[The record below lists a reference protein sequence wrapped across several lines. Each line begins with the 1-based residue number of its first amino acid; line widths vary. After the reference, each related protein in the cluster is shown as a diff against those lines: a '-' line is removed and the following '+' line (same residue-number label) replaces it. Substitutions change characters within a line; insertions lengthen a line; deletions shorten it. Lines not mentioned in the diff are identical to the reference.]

1 MSTDRNIERR
11 SLAWLKNP
19 TAGLP
24 ETVYTPDM
32 VGGDAEEANFLFSG
46 IANMLTT
53 RSDVF
58 TVYFKVRTFAQDPT
72 TGLWDATD
80 KDRIIDESRYMMVID
95 RSSVSTP
102 SDEPKILAFTKV
114 Q

>member
-1 MSTDRNIERR
+1 MRGIGNAPKKVFR
-11 SLAWLKNP
+11 
-19 TAGLP
+19 
-24 ETVYTPDM
+24 PDN
-32 VGGDAEEANFLFSG
+32 VGGDAEEAALLFSG

-58 TVYFKVRTFAQDPT
+58 TVYFKVRTFSQDPT